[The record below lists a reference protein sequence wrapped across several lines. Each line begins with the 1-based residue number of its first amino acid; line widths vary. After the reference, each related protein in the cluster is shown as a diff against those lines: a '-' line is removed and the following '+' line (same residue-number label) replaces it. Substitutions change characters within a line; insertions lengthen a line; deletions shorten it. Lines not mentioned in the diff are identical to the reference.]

1 MVSVKGIVEERQ
13 SKNPNIKTGDI
24 EISLSEVEIL
34 NESKIPP
41 FTIDD
46 NTDKSLK
53 NLVEDYSIKA
63 DSIIQKLTP
72 EFDKRPNLILLS
84 EFLLKRNY

>member
-1 MVSVKGIVEERQ
+1 MFVNQASKTELSKYQDYMLLKNHDEKVK
-13 SKNPNIKTGDI
+13 KIK
-24 EISLSEVEIL
+24 SLFSD
-34 NESKIPP
+34 N
-41 FTIDD
+41 

-53 NLVEDYSIKA
+53 NLVEDYSNKA

-72 EFDKRPNLILLS
+72 EFDQRPNFILLS